1 MARGV
6 RKSTL
11 EKLQEELS
19 VTQSSIQQYETALTT
34 LKERK
39 DNITKQIE
47 SEELKSLKSIM
58 DESGLSIEDI
68 KDLILSQNV
77 TQQSA

>member
-77 TQQSA
+77 AQQSA

>member
-11 EKLQEELS
+11 EKLQEELLA
-19 VTQSSIQQYETALTT
+19 TQNSIQQYESALIT
-34 LKERK
+34 LNERK
-39 DNITKQIE
+39 NNISEQIE
-47 SEELKSLKSIM
+47 LEELKSLKLIIS
-58 DESGLSIEDI
+58 ESGLSMEDI
-68 KDLILSQNV
+68 KNLILSQDM

>member
-47 SEELKSLKSIM
+47 LEELKSLKSIM